1 MSAINKKILS
11 ALDVFILVLHEIA
24 EEKKISNEWE
34 RERLRM
40 WKNEM
45 KHKITFDESWPEG
58 FEEDWE

>member
-45 KHKITFDESWPEG
+45 KHKIMFDESWPEG